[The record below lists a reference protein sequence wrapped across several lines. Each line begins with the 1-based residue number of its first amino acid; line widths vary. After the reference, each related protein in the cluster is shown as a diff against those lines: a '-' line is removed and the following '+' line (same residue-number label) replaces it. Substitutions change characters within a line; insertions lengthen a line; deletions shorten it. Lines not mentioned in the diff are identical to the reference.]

1 MKPSPAY
8 KPIGEYRSYDICR
21 FCSSKLLFPVI
32 NLGNVPLAG
41 GFIKSQNARKQ
52 EKFYPLIISFCQ
64 NCFLL
69 QSVNVIHEDTLFKDY
84 FYHSSAIQTLI
95 DHFKTTA
102 KELLINTQKKDTFVV
117 EIGCNDGT
125 FINAV
130 MDNNAQALGVDPATN
145 IVKPLIKK
153 GMPIINDYF
162 TEPVAK
168 KIKKEYGQADVIFSS
183 NTLAHIEDMH
193 DVVQGI
199 KTLLK
204 PTGSL
209 IFEIHYLGNILNEL
223 QYDMI
228 YHEHQYYYSL
238 MTLKNLFTQ
247 YEMEIYDVKL
257 IPIHAGSL
265 RLYVQNKKG
274 GKHEISKNV
283 QSLIKKEKK
292 QKFDKVDTFLSYAK
306 KIEKTKKELLKLL
319 QTLKNDN
326 KTIAGYGA
334 SGRGTIIMNYCGLT
348 SDFLEY
354 IIDDAPAKQGS
365 YTPGTHLPII
375 SSDRLLSKDKP
386 DFVILFAWSFFEE
399 IKKRHK
405 KYLEKGGKFIIPLPK
420 IKISF

>member
-1 MKPSPAY
+1 MKSSPAY

-41 GFIKSQNARKQ
+41 GFIKSQNALNQ
-52 EKFYPLIISFCQ
+52 EKFYPLVISFCK

-69 QSVNVIHEDTLFKDY
+69 QSINVIHVDTLFKNY
-84 FYHSSAIQTLI
+84 FYHSSAINTLI

-102 KELLINTQKKDTFVV
+102 KELLINTPKKDTFVV

-130 MDNNAQALGVDPATN
+130 LNNNAQALGVDPATN

-162 TEPVAK
+162 TELLAT
-168 KIKKEYGQADVIFSS
+168 KIKKKYGQADIIFSS

-193 DVVQGI
+193 DVVKGI

-204 PTGSL
+204 PNGSL
-209 IFEIHYLGNILNEL
+209 VFEIHYLGNVLGEL

-238 MTLKNLFTQ
+238 MTLKKLFAH
-247 YEMEIYDVKL
+247 YEMDIYDVKL

-283 QSLIKKEKK
+283 QTLIKKEKQ
-292 QKFDKVDTFLSYAK
+292 QKFDKLTTYLSYAK
-306 KIEKTKKELLKLL
+306 KIEKTKNELLKLL
-319 QTLKNDN
+319 ETLKKNK

-348 SDFLEY
+348 NDFLEY
-354 IIDDAPAKQGS
+354 VIDDAPAKQGA
-365 YTPGTHLPII
+365 YTPGTNLPIVPSNI
-375 SSDRLLSKDKP
+375 LRSKDKP

-399 IKKRHK
+399 IKKRNK
-405 KYLEKGGKFIIPLPK
+405 KYLEKGGKFIVPLPK
-420 IKISF
+420 VHISS